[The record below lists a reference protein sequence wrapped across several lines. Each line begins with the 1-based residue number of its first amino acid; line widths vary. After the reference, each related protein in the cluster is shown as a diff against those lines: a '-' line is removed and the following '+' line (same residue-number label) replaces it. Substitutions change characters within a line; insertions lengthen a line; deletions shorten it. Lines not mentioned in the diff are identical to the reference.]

1 MLVKYTKHHFLLDL
15 RDHRTTSKSR
25 DRHVTVINYF
35 NAYSA
40 VENFIRAKYER
51 KQYMNKSRGSVPV
64 TKETKSS
71 SKPPEQASRLSAAP
85 SSSSSR
91 GTSPTTQAVERP
103 SSTSTGSNTVPRAK
117 PRKQPQQREQV

>member
-15 RDHRTTSKSR
+15 RDHRTTSKSH

-71 SKPPEQASRLSAAP
+71 SKPPEQASRLSATP
-85 SSSSSR
+85 SSSSR

-103 SSTSTGSNTVPRAK
+103 SSNSTGSNTVPRAK
-117 PRKQPQQREQV
+117 PRKQPQQQEQV